1 MIMENYDEPQLTDE
15 EVEELR
21 QKYKSAPIDHD
32 TFFQGKEL
40 ELVEKLA
47 VAEFMH
53 PDFDHI
59 CEPLYEYIK
68 DLPKIGYEPSVN
80 ASMSDRRIHEQGN
93 PVLSQFL
100 SWLQKI
106 ITKNTHIF
114 GKDGALRLEEVWGT
128 TFKKGDNIT
137 PHNHM
142 PYAWTWIFYVNV
154 PPDSSPIVFSE
165 SKHTIPV
172 AQGKLLI
179 FEGRLMHE
187 VPECATDGRCIISG
201 NIADLTPV
209 SVENAQELQR
219 IWEGQQK
226 YEEEK
231 KNAKRI

>member
-15 EVEELR
+15 EVKELR

-32 TFFQGKEL
+32 TFFQGKEV

-53 PDFDHI
+53 PDFNHI
-59 CEPLYEYIK
+59 CEPLHEYIK

-154 PPDSSPIVFSE
+154 PADSSPIIFSE
-165 SKHTIPV
+165 SKHTVPAV
-172 AQGKLLI
+172 QGKLLI
-179 FEGRLMHE
+179 LEGRLMHE
-187 VPECATDGRCIISG
+187 VPECTTDGRCIVSG

>member
-1 MIMENYDEPQLTDE
+1 MENYDEPQLTDE

-114 GKDGALRLEEVWGT
+114 GKEGALRLEEVWGT

>member
-1 MIMENYDEPQLTDE
+1 MENYDEPQLTDE

-21 QKYKSAPIDHD
+21 NKYRSPIEDHSSQ
-32 TFFQGKEL
+32 FQAIEIF
-40 ELVEKLA
+40 EKLV
-47 VAEFMH
+47 VAEFQH
-53 PDFDHI
+53 PDCDHI
-59 CEPLYEYIK
+59 CDPLYEYIR

-231 KNAKRI
+231 KNAK

>member
-15 EVEELR
+15 EVKELR

-32 TFFQGKEL
+32 TFFQGKEV

-114 GKDGALRLEEVWGT
+114 GKEGALRLEEVWGT